1 MKHLRNSWKTLKI
14 SLINCEV
21 NLILVW
27 SAKCLLSNSRNQETT
42 LTQTDTNLY
51 APVRALSTRN
61 NAKLLQQ
68 SKSGFK
74 RTINWNKY
82 QKQQ

>member
-1 MKHLRNSWKTLKI
+1 MKHSRNSWKTLKI

-42 LTQTDTNLY
+42 LAQTDTNLY